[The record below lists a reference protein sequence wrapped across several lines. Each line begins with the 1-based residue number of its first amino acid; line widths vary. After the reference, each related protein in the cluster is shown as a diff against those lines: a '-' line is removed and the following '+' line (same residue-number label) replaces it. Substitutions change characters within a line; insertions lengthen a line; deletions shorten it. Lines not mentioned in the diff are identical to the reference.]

1 MSQQISHSAASS
13 HTPSEPSTRST
24 PGWVRVA
31 VVAAVFTLIGYP
43 LVAVGWML
51 WDEVQALRQEA
62 QAAADS
68 VVVGYP
74 NISPSVSNAK
84 KPDPWFRVE
93 GETVL
98 LWAGWKQ
105 NQGHGWF
112 RARLGDF
119 DRGAIGDPVGR
130 DITRA
135 IDDPAVENGDGPIWR
150 RIPGSAQVVGL
161 ALDGCP
167 CAYPMT
173 VLGKVL
179 IVNDVI
185 EEHPYLVHLDPFD
198 RTTPVSIFDATLDDH
213 RITLGSSGLTIRG
226 KHVLYDRG
234 TESLWA
240 DDGRALTA
248 FAGEYKGKVL
258 PLVAR
263 VGAVAWDD
271 WRASHPHARLLV
283 GSLDRKSQLPSE

>member
-1 MSQQISHSAASS
+1 MSQQIDQSEASSSSAAD
-13 HTPSEPSTRST
+13 PSRPAIA
-24 PGWVRVA
+24 GWLHMATAVA
-31 VVAAVFTLIGYP
+31 LMTVVGFPLIAMGRTLWIEIEA
-43 LVAVGWML
+43 LQE
-51 WDEVQALRQEA
+51 DEQAL
-62 QAAADS
+62 ADS
-68 VVVGYP
+68 AVVGYP
-74 NISPSVSNAK
+74 NISPEISSAE
-84 KPDPWFRVE
+84 KPTPWLRVE

-98 LWAGWKQ
+98 VWAGWKP
-105 NQGHGWF
+105 NKGHDWF

-119 DRGAIGDPVGR
+119 DRGTIGDPVGR

-150 RIPGSAQVVGL
+150 RIPGRAQVVGL
-161 ALDGCP
+161 ALDGYP

-179 IVNDVI
+179 IVNDTI
-185 EEHPYLVHLDPFD
+185 QDHPYVVHYDPFD
-198 RTTPVSIFDATLDDH
+198 HSTPVSIFDARVDGR
-213 RITLGSSGLTIRG
+213 RITLGSSGLSIRG

-248 FAGEYKGKVL
+248 FSGGLKGKRL

-263 VGAVAWDD
+263 VEAVDWDD
-271 WRASHPHARLLV
+271 WRASNPRARLLV
-283 GSLDRKSQLPSE
+283 GSLERKPTLPLQ